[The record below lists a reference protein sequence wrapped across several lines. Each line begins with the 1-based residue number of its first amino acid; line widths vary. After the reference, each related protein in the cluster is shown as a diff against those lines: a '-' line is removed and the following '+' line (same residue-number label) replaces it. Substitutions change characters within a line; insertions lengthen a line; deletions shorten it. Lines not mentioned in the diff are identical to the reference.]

1 MPGARVIRL
10 GDANTVAEPANALQL
25 RTLVTAEEFGPDVSV
40 TWVQIAGRHRRL
52 RSERSIRVYAVLSG
66 VLTFQVGDEEPMRVS
81 SGELIVIPRAAP
93 YELAGTGSYLVVNAP
108 AFVDGDDGYLDTDPP
123 EQERPI

>member
-10 GDANTVAEPANALQL
+10 GDADVVAEPANALRL
-25 RTLVTAEEFGPDVSV
+25 RTLVTFEEFGPDVSV

-52 RSERSIRVYAVLSG
+52 RSERSARVYAVLSG
-66 VLTFQVGDEEPMRVS
+66 VLTFQVGDDEPAQVS

-108 AFVDGDDGYLDTDPP
+108 AFVDGDDHYLDADPP
-123 EQERPI
+123 EREGSI

>member
-10 GDANTVAEPANALQL
+10 GDADVVAEPANALRL
-25 RTLVTAEEFGPDVSV
+25 RTLVTFEEFGPDVSV

-52 RSERSIRVYAVLSG
+52 RSERSARVYAVLSG
-66 VLTFQVGDEEPMRVS
+66 VLTFQVGDDEPAQVS

-108 AFVDGDDGYLDTDPP
+108 AFVDGDDHYLDAAP
-123 EQERPI
+123 EREGSI

>member
-10 GDANTVAEPANALQL
+10 GDADVVAEPANALRL
-25 RTLVTAEEFGPDVSV
+25 RALVTFEEFGPDVSV

-52 RSERSIRVYAVLSG
+52 RSERSARVYAVLSG
-66 VLTFQVGDEEPMRVS
+66 VLTFQVGDDEPAQVA

-108 AFVDGDDGYLDTDPP
+108 AFVDGDDHYLDEDPR
-123 EQERPI
+123 EREGSI

>member
-66 VLTFQVGDEEPMRVS
+66 VLTFQVGDEEPVRVS

>member
-66 VLTFQVGDEEPMRVS
+66 VLTFQVGDEEPVRVS

-108 AFVDGDDGYLDTDPP
+108 AFVDGDDGYLDTDPA

>member
-10 GDANTVAEPANALQL
+10 GDTNVVAEPANALRL
-25 RTLVTAEEFGPDVSV
+25 RTLVTSEEFGPDVSV

-52 RSERSIRVYAVLSG
+52 RSERSARVYAVLTG
-66 VLTFQVGDEEPMRVS
+66 VLTFQVGDDEPARVS
-81 SGELIVIPRAAP
+81 PGELIVIPRAAP

-108 AFVDGDDGYLDTDPP
+108 AFVEGDDHYLDTDPQ
-123 EQERPI
+123 EQEGST